1 MTMTFPPG
9 FRRMLSRAALS
20 NLLVLL
26 LVSPQALPQAGDSQ
40 ATIIHNARVAV
51 ARGDGYEFEQAVVLR
66 DGRIAGIGSD
76 EEILAERDERTRVI
90 DAGGRTL
97 IPGLVDSHMHA
108 IRAGRFYNLELRWD
122 GVGSLSRALEMI
134 SEQAARTPP
143 GQWVRVI
150 GGWSPYQFDE
160 QRMPTPAELTEAAPD
175 TPVFVSFLKSRAF
188 VNRAGAEALG
198 INRFRPAPDGGRYE
212 MADGGG
218 AVLLAEPDPTIL
230 FEALEALPELS
241 ANDQVNSTR
250 RFYRELSRFGL
261 TSVIDAGG
269 GGHVFPD
276 DYAGTRA
283 VAEAGPMPIRIS
295 YYLFPQTADHE
306 LLAFRYWSRNFDL
319 DSNDSTTENGYTLE
333 GAGEF
338 LTWEAAD
345 YENFAAARPEVLER
359 PHMRQS
365 LYETTRF
372 LARWRCPIRVHATY
386 DESLRRI
393 LDVFEQVDRE
403 FSFDGLRCTI
413 DHVETIAP
421 ETIAR
426 VESLS
431 CGIAVQS
438 RMAFAGE
445 FFLDRYGEDAT
456 AEAPPLRRLI
466 DSKVPLGLG
475 SDGTIVSTYNPWIT
489 LYWAVTG
496 RTVGG
501 TQLYPEDARLSRAE
515 ALRLH
520 TEGSAWFS
528 GEASLKGRIELG
540 RYADLALLSADYFS
554 VDAEDIKNIESV
566 LTVVDGR
573 VVHASGEYADLAPP
587 TPDARPS
594 WSPVDHFGG

>member
-1 MTMTFPPG
+1 MSFTPAFLRTTLFV
-9 FRRMLSRAALS
+9 LSLSLVALLPAPAAR
-20 NLLVLL
+20 
-26 LVSPQALPQAGDSQ
+26 SQ
-40 ATIIHNARVAV
+40 ADEFETLIIHNARVAV
-51 ARGDGYEFEQAVVLR
+51 AARDGYEFEQAVLVH
-66 DGRIAGIGSD
+66 DGRIDGIGTD
-76 EEILAERDERTRVI
+76 DEILAERDERTRVV

-122 GVGSLSRALEMI
+122 GVGSLSRGLEMI
-134 SEQAARTPP
+134 TEQASRTPP

-160 QRMPTPAELTEAAPD
+160 QRMPTPAELTEAAPH

-212 MADGGG
+212 ITDGG
-218 AVLLAEPDPTIL
+218 AILRAEPDPTIL
-230 FEALEALPELS
+230 FEALDALPELS
-241 ANDQVNSTR
+241 ESDQLNSTR
-250 RFYRELSRFGL
+250 RFYRELNRFGL

-269 GGHVFPD
+269 GGHVYPD
-276 DYAGTRA
+276 DYAGTREIA
-283 VAEAGPMPIRIS
+283 DTGPMPIRIS
-295 YYLFPQTADHE
+295 YYLFPQTRDHE
-306 LLAFRYWSRNFDL
+306 LAAFRYWSRNFDL
-319 DSNDSTTENGYTLE
+319 DANDSTTENGYTLE

-345 YENFAAARPEVLER
+345 FENFAAARPEVLER

-393 LDVFEQVDRE
+393 LNVFEQVDRE
-403 FSFDGLRCTI
+403 HSFDGLRCTI

-421 ETIAR
+421 ETIDR
-426 VESLS
+426 IESLS

-445 FFLDRYGEDAT
+445 YFAERYGEDA
-456 AEAPPLRRLI
+456 AADAPPLRRLI

-475 SDGTIVSTYNPWIT
+475 SDGTIVSTYNPWVT

-528 GEASLKGRIELG
+528 GEASVKGRIELG

-554 VDAEDIKNIESV
+554 VDAEDIKSIESV
-566 LTVVDGR
+566 LTLVDGR
-573 VVHASGEYADLAPP
+573 IVHAAGAFADLAPP
-587 TPDARPS
+587 VPDARPS
-594 WSPVDHFGG
+594 WSPSNHFGG